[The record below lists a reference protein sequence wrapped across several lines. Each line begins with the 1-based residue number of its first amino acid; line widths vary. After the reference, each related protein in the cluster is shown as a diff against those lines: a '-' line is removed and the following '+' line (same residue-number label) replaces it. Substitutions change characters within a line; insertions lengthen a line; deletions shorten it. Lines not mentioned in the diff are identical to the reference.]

1 MKGIMSQVGSA
12 PAETAAG
19 SLEVL
24 DGLAVL
30 DWARLVADSLST
42 HRGAINT
49 LNVFPVPDSDT
60 GTNMAHTMAA
70 AVEFADD
77 LVESIGTQSASAHAD
92 RVAAALA
99 KGAVREARGNSGVI
113 LSQVLRALGDHAE
126 SSGVSAATVSDA
138 LTNAVEVASRSLSNP
153 VEGTIITVLRESAAA
168 ARKATQSL
176 AAVCS
181 AAADAACEALERTP
195 EQLTVLREAGVV
207 DAGGRGLL
215 IVLDSLVKVVT
226 GITPQ
231 RPDFARRKATPTG
244 HDGGGNVQSSEPSPS
259 TAVED
264 SEGSADSEVTRFE
277 VMYALSGLETA
288 AGDSLRAS
296 LRALGDSVIVAA
308 DSDGP
313 DSYWTIH
320 VHTNDIGGA
329 IQAGVDLG
337 KVNSIRVEELLGPA
351 QNETAV
357 HVEKGR
363 TVVALADP
371 GPVAELFADAGAVTI
386 DAGADEAVMVRKL
399 LDVETA
405 EIIVLPNG
413 VLGHSQI
420 TAVDAELRARGRHCI
435 ILPTQSIVQGLAA
448 LAVHDPDSSLSIDG
462 FDMADAATAVR
473 FARLDRA
480 AQRALTLVGPCE
492 VGDVVGVIGFDVAVV
507 ESEPAAALS
516 AVTDRLLTLG
526 GEMLTIIASPE
537 LEDDVAAEVDRL
549 SNEYPDLEIVTYP
562 IGSGDV
568 MAYVGL
574 E

>member
-1 MKGIMSQVGSA
+1 MSQVGSA
-12 PAETAAG
+12 SADTAAG
-19 SLEVL
+19 TLEVL

-30 DWARLVADSLST
+30 DWARLVSDSLSV

-70 AVEFADD
+70 AVDSADD
-77 LVESIGTQSASAHAD
+77 LVESIGTKTAAVHAD
-92 RVAAALA
+92 RVATALA

-126 SSGVSAATVSDA
+126 AAGISAATVSDA
-138 LTNAVEVASRSLSNP
+138 LSNAVDVASHSLSNP

-168 ARKATQSL
+168 ARRATQSL

-195 EQLTVLREAGVV
+195 DQLAVLREAGVV

-231 RPDFARRKATPTG
+231 RPDFARTKQRASANGDAPAELSDEPGSSTSVEG
-244 HDGGGNVQSSEPSPS
+244 EVDGAE
-259 TAVED
+259 A
-264 SEGSADSEVTRFE
+264 EVTRFE
-277 VMYALSGLETA
+277 VMYALTGLESA
-288 AGDSLRAS
+288 AGDSLRAE

-308 DSDGP
+308 DSDGGAE
-313 DSYWTIH
+313 SYWTIH

-337 KVNSIRVEELLGPA
+337 KVRGIRVEELLGPA
-351 QNETAV
+351 DGRTSE
-357 HVEKGR
+357 HVEQGR

-371 GPVAELFADAGAVTI
+371 GPVASLFADAGAVTI
-386 DAGADEAVMVRKL
+386 DAGADDAVMVRKL
-399 LDVETA
+399 LDVDTA

-413 VLGHSQI
+413 SLGHSQM

-448 LAVHDPDSSLSIDG
+448 LAVHDPGSSLSIDG
-462 FDMADAATAVR
+462 FDMADAASAVR

-507 ESEPAAALS
+507 ESDAAAALS
-516 AVTDRLLTLG
+516 AVTDRMLTLG
-526 GEMLTIIASPE
+526 GEMLTIIAVPE
-537 LEDDVAAEVDRL
+537 LEAEVAAEVERL
-549 SNEYPDLEIVTYP
+549 SDEYPDLEIVTYP
-562 IGSGDV
+562 IGDGDV

>member
-1 MKGIMSQVGSA
+1 MSQVGSA
-12 PAETAAG
+12 PAASAAG
-19 SLEVL
+19 TLDVL
-24 DGLAVL
+24 DGMAVL
-30 DWARLVADSLST
+30 DWARLVADSLAV

-70 AVEFADD
+70 AVDFADD
-77 LVESIGTQSASAHAD
+77 LVESIGTTSAAAHAD
-92 RVAAALA
+92 RVASALA

-126 SSGVSAATVSDA
+126 ASGISAEVVSTALSAAVD
-138 LTNAVEVASRSLSNP
+138 VASRSLSDP
-153 VEGTIITVLRESAAA
+153 VEGTIITVLRDSAAA
-168 ARKATQSL
+168 ARNAENTL
-176 AAVCS
+176 PAVCK
-181 AAADAACEALERTP
+181 AAADAACDSLERTP
-195 EQLTVLREAGVV
+195 DQLDVLREAGVV

-226 GITPQ
+226 GVTPQ
-231 RPDFARRKATPTG
+231 RPDFARTPVDLSEY
-244 HDGGGNVQSSEPSPS
+244 DGGDAAHPGDTES
-259 TAVED
+259 TTDVEHG
-264 SEGSADSEVTRFE
+264 SGAPEGEVSRFE
-277 VMYALSGLETA
+277 VMYALRDLESS
-288 AGDSLRAS
+288 AGDALRAT
-296 LRALGDSVIVAA
+296 LRGFGDSVIVAS
-308 DSDGP
+308 DSSGGA
-313 DSYWTIH
+313 DSYWTVH
-320 VHTNDIGGA
+320 VHTNEIGGA

-337 KVNSIRVEELLGPA
+337 KISDIRVEELLGPA
-351 QNETAV
+351 GPPASAAFEQ
-357 HVEKGR
+357 GR
-363 TVVALADP
+363 TVVALASP
-371 GPVAELFADAGAVTI
+371 GPVSDLFEGAGAVTI
-386 DAGADEAVMVRKL
+386 DANADEAVMVSKL

-413 VLGHSQI
+413 SLGHSQI

-492 VGDVVGVIGFDVAVV
+492 VGDVVGVIGYDVAVV
-507 ESEPAAALS
+507 ESSPAAALS
-516 AVTDRLLTLG
+516 AVIDRLLTLG
-526 GEMLTIIASPE
+526 GEMLTVIAVKD
-537 LEDDVAAEVDRL
+537 LEAEVEAEVDRL
-549 SNEYPDLEIVTYP
+549 SEDYPDLEIVTYP
-562 IGSGDV
+562 MGDGDV